1 MQNFE
6 HSLDEKFAGVKS
18 VHRWDSMSD
27 TRKRWLSRILARRA
41 SKLRND
47 KKYSE
52 YVALV
57 SRWDNGQDRDIE
69 LAGFP
74 FPRPSA
80 TQDFQRD
87 ILAVMKDMR
96 ELRVRRQ
103 AQRDVGQRFE
113 SSTAS
118 STLGQSQSKRFQDSQ
133 GKAGE
138 SVPPPAST
146 AANDPAV
153 AFILLAVYLTAVAH
167 SIDSLQP

>member
-6 HSLDEKFAGVKS
+6 HSLDEKFAGVKT
-18 VHRWDSMSD
+18 VHRWDAMSER
-27 TRKRWLSRILARRA
+27 RKRWLSRVLARRA

-57 SRWDNGQDRDIE
+57 SRWDDGQDRDME
-69 LAGFP
+69 LSEFP
-74 FPRPSA
+74 VPRPSA
-80 TQDFQRD
+80 TQNFQLD
-87 ILAVMKDMR
+87 ILAVIKDMR

-138 SVPPPAST
+138 SVLPPGCT
-146 AANDPAV
+146 VANGPVV
-153 AFILLAVYLTAVAH
+153 AFVSLVAFLPAMAH